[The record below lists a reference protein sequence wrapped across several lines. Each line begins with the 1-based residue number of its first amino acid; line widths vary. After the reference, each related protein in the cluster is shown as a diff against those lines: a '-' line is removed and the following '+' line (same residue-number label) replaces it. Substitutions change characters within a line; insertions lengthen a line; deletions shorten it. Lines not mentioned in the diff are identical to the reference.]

1 MLGKVD
7 QKLDQVDVDHI
18 SKEATALLVELRQ
31 SNQKL
36 GTILDDPAWKKLPG
50 DTEAAVAAARKLLD
64 NPELPKA
71 IAHLDSILARLD
83 RVLGGSEP
91 DLKTT
96 LANLRQITDNLR
108 ELTED
113 AKRNPSRLIFGAP
126 PAPAK
131 GIQP

>member
-1 MLGKVD
+1 M
-7 QKLDQVDVDHI
+7 
-18 SKEATALLVELRQ
+18 RQ
-31 SNQKL
+31 SNEKL
-36 GTILDDPAWKKLPG
+36 GAILSDPAWKKLPG
-50 DTEAAVAAARKLLD
+50 DTEAAVVQARKLLD
-64 NPELPKA
+64 NPDLPKA
-71 IAHLDSILARLD
+71 LAHLQNILARLD
-83 RVLGGSEP
+83 RVLGGSEV

-96 LANLRQITDNLR
+96 LDNLRQITDNLR